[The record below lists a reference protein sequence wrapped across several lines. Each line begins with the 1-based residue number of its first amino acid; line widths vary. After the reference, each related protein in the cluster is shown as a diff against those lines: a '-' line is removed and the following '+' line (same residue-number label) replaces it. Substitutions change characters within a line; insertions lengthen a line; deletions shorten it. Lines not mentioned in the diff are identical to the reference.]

1 MGKEPL
7 SIGSTSLAESALDLQ
22 LRATCQSSLEWQRE
36 FVFHST
42 RKWRADFAIWQK
54 KIAPFAEEQCLL
66 VEIEGAV
73 YGKPGRHQRVD
84 GMERDC
90 EKYAE
95 ALLSGY
101 PVLRVTPKMVR
112 DGRALQYIE
121 RYFNL

>member
-1 MGKEPL
+1 MPPSNAEA
-7 SIGSTSLAESALDLQ
+7 SLELQ
-22 LRATCQSSLEWQRE
+22 LRATCQTSLEWRRE

-42 RKWRADFAIWQK
+42 RKWRADFAIWRLSDSDK
-54 KIAPFAEEQCLL
+54 CLL
-66 VEIEGAV
+66 VEIEGTV